1 MLIQWSSS
9 APLVLHRC
17 SSSDPPMLLQCSSS
31 APRVLLQCFSNA
43 PPMLLQCSSN
53 APPMILGCSSSAPP
67 MPIQCSSNALPV
79 HVCHLG
85 VLASHQ
91 PDRNPLIISETDTP
105 KRINSQNAGSAKPL
119 YVRILNSDFVVT
131 LIRQPRRRPY
141 WVCDRDSP
149 YHMIVMSVRTLLYVD
164 RDERTVLYCML
175 KLELYRHTVH
185 MLQRSQLMTRWC
197 KHVTK
202 CRQSYCTVWEN
213 CRKKAWPVSKAHWI
227 CGRMMPLEWILVS
240 RYYDLGTVL
249 HCAVYCFVTIYH
261 NMDHMLLKDTVHLL
275 YCIQVP

>member
-67 MPIQCSSNALPV
+67 MPIQCSSNALPA

-91 PDRNPLIISETDTP
+91 PDRNPLVISKTKINKDTP

-119 YVRILNSDFVVT
+119 YVLYSTVQYLSPIQISLSRRVTCPDYASCVFT
-131 LIRQPRRRPY
+131 LIRQP
-141 WVCDRDSP
+141 
-149 YHMIVMSVRTLLYVD
+149 
-164 RDERTVLYCML
+164 
-175 KLELYRHTVH
+175 
-185 MLQRSQLMTRWC
+185 
-197 KHVTK
+197 
-202 CRQSYCTVWEN
+202 
-213 CRKKAWPVSKAHWI
+213 
-227 CGRMMPLEWILVS
+227 
-240 RYYDLGTVL
+240 
-249 HCAVYCFVTIYH
+249 
-261 NMDHMLLKDTVHLL
+261 
-275 YCIQVP
+275 